1 MRIIFQN
8 DEADCVERVL
18 NRIIEDRELSDKV
31 FKTGQERRN
40 CKRIAMKISWS
51 RPEPEIPNCSNQFED
66 TRCSPS
72 T

>member
-8 DEADCVERVL
+8 DEADSVEEVL
-18 NRIIEDRELSDKV
+18 NRIIEDRHLSDMV

-51 RPEPEIPNCSNQFED
+51 RPEVEITNSTDNFED